1 MLTDAACSVLKSL
14 SCCQPLETFLDLY
27 VFTPLQLPTVEPR
40 CNAGTGKICSLYQ
53 GFFISRFFFIYFT
66 IAITRVKKIVHY
78 TEDFAIERFV
88 ISRFHRISVFKLLK
102 PQELIY
108 TVNDH

>member
-1 MLTDAACSVLKSL
+1 MFSH
-14 SCCQPLETFLDLY
+14 PYNFLQWNLD
-27 VFTPLQLPTVEPR
+27 VTQGQ
-40 CNAGTGKICSLYQ
+40 GTGKICSLYQ

-66 IAITRVKKIVHY
+66 IAMTRVKKIVHY

-108 TVNDH
+108 TENDH